1 MTKRLLAC
9 GLLLLAAAC
18 AGENSTPT
26 ASDPSLSAGSVGA
39 KRYIVVFKDNV
50 VGIQAAT
57 DQMVASASTKPDYVY
72 TSALHGFAARMSDLA
87 ADNLRRDPRVAY
99 VELDKPVHITTTQA
113 PTPSWGLDRIDQH
126 NLPLNN
132 SYTYNRTGAGVHF
145 YGIDTG
151 IRATHVDF
159 TGRMGNGHT
168 EVLDGRGTDDCHGH
182 GTHTAGTSGGTT
194 YGVAKAMTIHPVRVL
209 DCGGSG
215 SFAMVIAGIDWVT
228 ANHISPAVANMSLGG
243 SFDQATNDAVTA
255 SIASG
260 VTYSISAGNNFGNAC
275 NNSPASTPNAIT
287 VAASDI
293 NDNRASF
300 SDTGPCVDIFGPG
313 VNIVS
318 DWNTS
323 NTATATLSGTSM
335 SAPHVAGVAG
345 QYLEANPGST
355 PAQVASALTTNAT
368 NGVIINPGLAGTP
381 NKLIYMGFIGGGPPN
396 NPPTAA
402 FTFSCNSSHT
412 CSFDGTSSSDTD
424 GTIVAYAWFRG
435 NKPNPFATT
444 PTVTRTFGRSGTL
457 NIKLTVTDNGGATNT
472 VVHQVV
478 VP

>member
-1 MTKRLLAC
+1 MTRRLLAC

-26 ASDPSLSAGSVGA
+26 SDPSLSAGSVGG

-50 VGIQAAT
+50 VGAQAAT
-57 DQMVASASTKPDYVY
+57 DQLVATAGTKPDYVY
-72 TSALHGFAARMSDLA
+72 SASIKGFAARMSDQA
-87 ADNLRRDPRVAY
+87 ADQIRRDSRVAY
-99 VELDKPVHITTTQA
+99 IELDGPVHITTTQS

-126 NLPLNN
+126 TLPLNN
-132 SYTYNRTGAGVHF
+132 SYTYNRTGAGVHL
-145 YGIDTG
+145 YDIDTG
-151 IRATHVDF
+151 LHATHVDF
-159 TGRMGNGHT
+159 TGRVGNGHT

-182 GTHTAGTSGGTT
+182 GTHTAGTVGGTT
-194 YGVAKAMTIHPVRVL
+194 YGVAKAVKIHAVRVL

-215 SFAMVIAGIDWVT
+215 TFAQVIAGIDWVT

-243 SFDQATNDAVTA
+243 SKDSATNAAVTA

-260 VTYSISAGNNFGNAC
+260 VTYGISAGNNFGNAC

-293 NDNRASF
+293 TDHKASF

-335 SAPHVAGVAG
+335 SAPHVTGVAAL
-345 QYLEANPGST
+345 YLEANPTAT
-355 PAQVASALTTNAT
+355 PAQVAAALVNNAT
-368 NGVIINPGLAGTP
+368 NGAIIAPIGLTGTP
-381 NKLIYMGFIGGGPPN
+381 NKLIYMGFIGGGGGNQPPVAN
-396 NPPTAA
+396 FTATCNA
-402 FTFSCNSSHT
+402 SHSCTFTS
-412 CSFDGTSSSDTD
+412 TSTDD
-424 GTIVAYAWFRG
+424 GTIVSYNWVRG
-435 NKPNPFATT
+435 DL
-444 PTVTRTFGRSGTL
+444 TVSTASSWSRTFASARTL
-457 NIKLTVTDNGGATNT
+457 QITLTVTDNGGLSGSVTKT
-472 VVHQVV
+472 VV